1 MARTQGSRSS
11 TSASPDLKSDRVVLG
26 RVAGAHGVRGFL
38 RIRLS
43 GDGPGNLL
51 GAGRVLIAEADK
63 GLADP
68 SPREYEIEEGG
79 RGRPGEARVRLGG
92 VADRDAAE
100 ALKGAWVLLAREALP
115 ELPAGEHYWFELIG
129 CRVETC
135 EGETIGSVQELW
147 DIGPHDVL
155 VVRDESGRQQLI
167 PTAGPAIQEID
178 AVAGRIVIDAIPG
191 LLTDS

>member
-1 MARTQGSRSS
+1 MVRTQGSKSS
-11 TSASPDLKSDRVVLG
+11 TSASPDADPARVVLG
-26 RVAGAHGVRGFL
+26 RVAGAHGVRGFV
-38 RIRLS
+38 RIRIS

-51 GAGRVLIAEADK
+51 GAGRVLIAAADK

-79 RGRPGEARVRLGG
+79 RGRPGEARVRLRG
-92 VADRDAAE
+92 VDDRDAAE
-100 ALKGAWVLLAREALP
+100 ALKGAWVLTAREALP
-115 ELPAGEHYWFELIG
+115 KLAAGEHYWFELIG
-129 CRVETC
+129 CRVETR
-135 EGETIGSVQELW
+135 EGETIGSVHELW

-155 VVRDESGRQQLI
+155 VVRDEAGRQQLI

-178 AVAGRIVIDAIPG
+178 TAARRIVIEALPG